1 MPESIAE
8 HPQQEPLE
16 KPIGYFTLAKTFLL
30 TGVTAFG
37 FTALQVLR
45 STVKKRGWLS
55 DEKLDEGIALVQLYP
70 GPVNFDYTAYLGYQ
84 LRSIPG
90 AVVSTMGFVLPSF
103 LLMLGL
109 SALYFATGDIPWVSR
124 LFIGLEAIV
133 VGIILNLVI
142 DLGKKALNRPV
153 AWLIALGA
161 LPAIYFK
168 LDSFWIVL
176 ASLALGVLFLKP
188 NEAEKP
194 APLGTRDIPSTSRR
208 EWMQIGLVILI
219 ILGFLLY
226 STTLPPPL
234 NILCLSFFKVGSIA
248 FGNGMMILPV
258 LRAEVVDKLQLL
270 TPIQF
275 TDGVVLGQVTP
286 GPFLITAT
294 FIGYKVAGV
303 FGAIMATFAIFSPT
317 FAMTL
322 VFTNIY
328 NRVRNSR
335 AIKGALAG
343 VLAAFVGML
352 VMITYQMAQTGIRD
366 LLTALFAV
374 AAFCTVRFLKL
385 EIVWVFLIGLALWAG
400 CLALGFA

>member
-1 MPESIAE
+1 MTEN
-8 HPQQEPLE
+8 PQPDPLE
-16 KPIGYFTLAKTFLL
+16 KPIGYFTLAKAFLL
-30 TGVTAFG
+30 TGLTAFG

-84 LRSIPG
+84 IRRIPG
-90 AVVSTMGFVLPSF
+90 AIISTMGFVFPSF
-103 LLMLGL
+103 LLMLGM
-109 SALYFATGDIPWVSR
+109 SALYFSTGNIPWVPR

-142 DLGKKALNRPV
+142 DLGKKALISPV
-153 AWLIALGA
+153 AWVIAIAA

-168 LDSFWIVL
+168 IDSLWIVL
-176 ASLALGVLFLKP
+176 ASLTLGVLFLRPKP
-188 NEAEKP
+188 GNSSLLERPQEDLP
-194 APLGTRDIPSTSRR
+194 TSRG
-208 EWMQIGLVILI
+208 EWIQIGVVILI
-219 ILGFLLY
+219 ILAFLIY
-226 STTLPPPL
+226 STTLAPPL

-270 TPIQF
+270 TPTQF

-303 FGAIMATFAIFSPT
+303 FGAVMATFAIFSPT

-322 VFTNIY
+322 VFTKIY
-328 NRVRNSR
+328 NRVRNST

-352 VMITYQMAQTGIRD
+352 VMITYQMAQVGIRD
-366 LLTALFAV
+366 ILTALFAL
-374 AAFCTVRFLKL
+374 AAFCAVRFLKL

-400 CLALGFA
+400 CLFFGLA

>member
-1 MPESIAE
+1 
-8 HPQQEPLE
+8 L
-16 KPIGYFTLAKTFLL
+16 
-30 TGVTAFG
+30 TAFG

-70 GPVNFDYTAYLGYQ
+70 GPVNFDYTTYLGYQ
-84 LRSIPG
+84 IRRIPG
-90 AVVSTMGFVLPSF
+90 AIISTMGFVLPSF

-109 SALYFATGDIPWVSR
+109 SALYFSTGNLPWVPR

-142 DLGKKALNRPV
+142 DLGRKALISPI
-153 AWLIALGA
+153 AWVIAIAA

-168 LDSFWIVL
+168 LDSLWIVL
-176 ASLALGVLFLKP
+176 ASLTLGVIFLRPKP
-188 NEAEKP
+188 VDSSITVQHYEDP
-194 APLGTRDIPSTSRR
+194 PTSRS
-208 EWMQIGLVILI
+208 EWIQIGLVILI
-219 ILGFLLY
+219 ILAFLIF
-226 STTLPPPL
+226 STTLTPPL

-270 TPIQF
+270 TPTQF

-303 FGAIMATFAIFSPT
+303 FGAVMATFAIFSPT

-322 VFTNIY
+322 VFTKIF
-328 NRVRNSR
+328 NRVRNST
-335 AIKGALAG
+335 AIKGALNG

-366 LLTALFAV
+366 ILTALFAV
-374 AAFCTVRFLKL
+374 AAFCAVRFLKL
-385 EIVWVFLIGLALWAG
+385 EIVWVFLIGLALWGG
-400 CLALGFA
+400 CLYLGLA